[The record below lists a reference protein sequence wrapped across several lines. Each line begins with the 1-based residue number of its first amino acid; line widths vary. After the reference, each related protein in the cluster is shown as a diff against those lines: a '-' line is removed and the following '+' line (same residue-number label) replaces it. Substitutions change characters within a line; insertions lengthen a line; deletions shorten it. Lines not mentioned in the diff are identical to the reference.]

1 MQTVNLNQDVFERS
15 LRIFE
20 EYVEIAILV
29 EHARVEHFV
38 FQVLSALPAVGL
50 NEVLIRIGAR
60 GYL

>member
-29 EHARVEHFV
+29 EHARVEQFV
-38 FQVLSALPAVGL
+38 FQVLWAPPAVGL